1 MKNIYSLADEGLPFA
16 RTSRLR
22 HFGRNNVLFQSK
34 EIVWRK
40 VPLELWIIAVSL
52 YYFLS
57 LCTWLKIYIKI
68 YFFSQ
73 WLIEKYTRI
82 QIDLVKLPAGFRPYT
97 RLHLVYLFLFR
108 QAHYV
113 KIFSRCRNE
122 RLKRLP
128 KKPRLYVTW
137 RRNCRRREVPRAGT
151 VTLTIDISM
160 FWRVSE
166 RFVAFLN

>member
-82 QIDLVKLPAGFRPYT
+82 QIDLVKLPAGFRPYIRVYTWFIYFYSDKLITLKYFLVAGT
-97 RLHLVYLFLFR
+97 RGW
-108 QAHYV
+108 
-113 KIFSRCRNE
+113 KDCRRN
-122 RLKRLP
+122 RGF
-128 KKPRLYVTW
+128 TW
-137 RRNCRRREVPRAGT
+137 REDGIAAGEKSRELAR
-151 VTLTIDISM
+151 
-160 FWRVSE
+160 
-166 RFVAFLN
+166 